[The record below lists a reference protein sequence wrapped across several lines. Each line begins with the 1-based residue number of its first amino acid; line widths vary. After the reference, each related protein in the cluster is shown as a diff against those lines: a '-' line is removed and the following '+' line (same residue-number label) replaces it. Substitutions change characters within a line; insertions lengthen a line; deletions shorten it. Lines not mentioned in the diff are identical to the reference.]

1 MGYVG
6 SGVGRSV
13 RKPKV
18 EVKELSREERLAEI
32 VKREAELDKQIKEYE
47 DTHRIEF
54 FQPFFYQEKVL
65 EHIHGGKKVVTL
77 QGGNGIGKTVLGACI
92 VGSACLG
99 IEPWSKKETIFGRRP
114 VTVRI
119 LCSDWEKHAAT
130 VIVPKLKEWLPIG
143 EYTTAKNNV
152 GVESKFTFRNK
163 STIELITNKQETSD
177 HEGWE
182 GDLVWGDE
190 PFGQDKYV
198 ANLRGLRK
206 EVGLFLITMTA
217 VKESWMLDEIVL
229 NTSPAFASVTEIPMS
244 ANPTLPKDY
253 QDMVLAAFGEKERI
267 ARIEGKWLN
276 LVGLVWKDFDKGI
289 HVIDPFH
296 VPTDWPVFAMIDY
309 HPSHPNAILYC
320 ALDNFD
326 RMYVIDETWGNLSP
340 EQVGDDIVRKR
351 SQNAWRMTDVFIDPL
366 SKGDMTY
373 IKNRG
378 LDIPDTFSVLKERL
392 WHHGIE
398 LFVASKD
405 KSSGIR
411 NVEKM
416 LVGPNKTPTL
426 FFFRDLNKIEKE
438 GIIWEIQR
446 WTYDD
451 RNLPRDE
458 NDHFCESLYRATLTG
473 IKYTK
478 IHRTGLDVKAETNF
492 DVFQPNYGILS
503 PTEKE
508 FNVWDT

>member
-1 MGYVG
+1 MG
-6 SGVGRSV
+6 R
-13 RKPKV
+13 PKKVAEPVV
-18 EVKELSREERLAEI
+18 ELTREQKLAEARR
-32 VKREAELDKQIKEYE
+32 VEAEWEKKVADYE
-47 DTHRIEF
+47 ATHKIEF
-54 FQPFFYQEKVL
+54 FKPFYYQERVL
-65 EHIHGGKKVVTL
+65 EHIHAGKKVVTL

-92 VGSACLG
+92 VGAACLG
-99 IEPWSKKETIFGRRP
+99 IEPWSKQETIFGRRP

-163 STIELITNKQETSD
+163 SSIELITNKQETSD

-182 GDLVWGDE
+182 GDIVWGDE

-253 QDMVLAAFGEKERI
+253 QEMVLAAFGEKERI

-276 LVGLVWKDFDKGI
+276 LVGLVWKGFDKNI
-289 HVIDPFH
+289 HVIDPFSI
-296 VPTDWPVFAMIDY
+296 PTDWPVVSFTDY
-309 HPSHPNAILYC
+309 HPSHPNAIGYYAC
-320 ALDNFD
+320 DPFD
-326 RMYVIDETWGNLSP
+326 RWYVVDETYGHMSP
-340 EQVGDDIVRKR
+340 EQVGDDIIRKK
-351 SQNAWRMTDVFIDPL
+351 SQNAWRMTDAFIDPL
-366 SKGDMTY
+366 SKGDMAY

-378 LDIPDTFSVLKERL
+378 LDVPDTYSVLRDRL
-392 WHHGIE
+392 WKHGIE
-398 LFVASKD
+398 LHVATKD
-405 KSSGIR
+405 KASGIR
-411 NVEKM
+411 NIEKM
-416 LVGPNKTPTL
+416 LEGPNKTPTL
-426 FFFRDLNKIEKE
+426 FFFRSLNKIEKE
-438 GIIWEIQR
+438 GHIWEIQR

-451 RNLPRDE
+451 SNKPRDE
-458 NDHFCESLYRATLTG
+458 NDHFMENLYRMSLSG
-473 IKYTK
+473 ISYTK
-478 IHRTGLDVKAETNF
+478 WRSSGDNLKAETDFSVFDPGYGILDKSETNF
-492 DVFQPNYGILS
+492 DV
-503 PTEKE
+503 
-508 FNVWDT
+508 WRA